1 MMLSRSQIILASTSI
16 TRRKM
21 LEDAGA
27 RLIIKAPEID
37 EDVVKQSIAGSDPAD
52 IAMILAQAK
61 AMSVSEA
68 NRSAIVVAADQVL
81 SLGDRIFNKPKN
93 REEARDQLLDLRG
106 QRHVLTSAVACAID
120 GNVIW
125 SHDDEAQLVMREFS
139 NEFLGAYLAALDDQV
154 FDSVGGYKLEGL
166 GSQLFEAVEGD
177 FFTILGLPLLPLLE
191 FLRSQNVM
199 LS

>member
-1 MMLSRSQIILASTSI
+1 MMLSRSQIILASTSK
-16 TRRKM
+16 TRRKL

-27 RLIIKAPEID
+27 RLIVTAPMID
-37 EDVVKQSIAGSDPAD
+37 ETIVKQSIAGSEPAD
-52 IAMILAQAK
+52 VAMILAQAK
-61 AMSVSEA
+61 AMSVSEV
-68 NRSAIVVAADQVL
+68 NRSAIVVGADQVL
-81 SLGDRIFNKPKN
+81 SLDDRIFDKPTN

-106 QRHVLTSAVACAID
+106 KRHVLTSAVACAID

-125 SHDDEAQLVMREFS
+125 SHDDEAQLAMRPFS
-139 NEFLGAYLAALDDQV
+139 NDFLGAYLAALDEQV
-154 FDSVGGYKLEGL
+154 YDSVGGYQLERL

-199 LS
+199 LT